1 MRPRTAPIVLSL
13 LVTGLLLGLLAACLQ
28 AACLQ
33 AACLQAGGLFRP
45 PTTARAGAAAHF
57 IAPGGSGSACS
68 QTAPCAL
75 QTALTSAGDGDTLYL
90 AGGTY
95 TGSGGAVITLT
106 ANLTLT
112 GGWNGSSAVPPVVNP
127 GAYPS
132 RINGES
138 LRRGVFVGNQVTATL
153 EGLTIMSG
161 THTSRGAGL
170 YARDAHLTLRAMQI
184 ISNVIDVYEFPNTYA
199 YGGGVMVEGGVLV
212 VEDSTFRANSAWARK
227 QTFGGG
233 LAISRTL
240 AATVTG
246 SLFHKNDAWQA
257 SGLYF
262 LGHPAAR
269 SPFTLTECTFTR
281 NGRGESVGRA
291 SGGYSGAAA
300 ITFAI
305 AHLEGNTMSDNNA
318 SNDYGAL
325 SIYASQGLVT
335 RNTLTGNTCART
347 AGLYLY
353 NATPITITNNIV
365 AGNSALYD
373 WLLDNSAVQVRGGE
387 SRFLHNTIARNAF
400 AYGIKVNDGATVA
413 LTNTILL
420 SHTTGISVTAG
431 STASLEGTLWG
442 SGAWANAV
450 DWGGAGAIITGAT
463 NVWGDPAFVDP
474 GAADYHIGAGSA
486 ALDAGVNTGA
496 NAAITTD
503 VDGDPRPAG
512 AGPDI
517 GADEIPSR
525 LYLPLVLRGSS

>member
-1 MRPRTAPIVLSL
+1 MRPKTASIVLSL
-13 LVTGLLLGLLAACLQ
+13 LVTGLLLVLLTSGLQMSGLQ
-28 AACLQ
+28 AS
-33 AACLQAGGLFRP
+33 GLFTGGP
-45 PTTARAGAAAHF
+45 LGGATARAGATAHF

-75 QTALTSAGDGDTLYL
+75 QTALAAAGDGDTLYL

-112 GGWNGSSAVPPVVNP
+112 GGWDGSSAVPPVVNP

-138 LRRGVFVGNQVTATL
+138 LRRGVFVGNTITATL

-161 THTSRGAGL
+161 THTSKGAGI
-170 YARDAHLTLRAMQI
+170 YARDARLTLRAMEI
-184 ISNVIDVYEFPNTYA
+184 ISNVIDVYDIPNTYA
-199 YGGGVMVEGGVLV
+199 YGSGVMVEGGALV

-233 LAISRTL
+233 LAISNTL

-257 SGLYF
+257 SGIYF
-262 LGHPAAR
+262 RGHPAAYL
-269 SPFTLTECTFTR
+269 PFTLTECTFTR

-291 SGGYSGAAA
+291 SGGYSGAVA
-300 ITFAI
+300 IVWSI
-305 AHLEGNTMSDNNA
+305 AHLEGNTMSDNHA

-325 SIYASQGLVT
+325 SIMASQGLLT

-353 NATPITITNNIV
+353 NVTPMTIANNII

-373 WLLDNSAVQVRGGE
+373 WLHDNSAVQVRGGE

-400 AYGIKVNDGATVA
+400 AYGIKVNEGATAA

-420 SHTTGISVTAG
+420 SHTVGISVTAG
-431 STASLEGTLWG
+431 STATLEGTLWG
-442 SGAWANAV
+442 SGAWANAA

-463 NVWGDPAFVDP
+463 NIWGDPAFVNP
-474 GAADYHIGAGSA
+474 SAADYHISPGSA
-486 ALDAGVNTGA
+486 ALDAGVHAGV

-512 AGPDI
+512 TGPDI
-517 GADEIPSR
+517 GADEIPVR
-525 LYLPLVLRGSS
+525 LYLPLILRGSS